1 MATDPAAGPPRPARR
16 VRVVQAARRLT
27 LDVSPLRRS
36 HDFRLLFYG
45 EAVGVVGSQVRL
57 VAIPYLVYLITHSSL
72 AVGLVS
78 LAQFVPTLLF
88 ALAGGAVADVVDRRR
103 LLLVT
108 QTLTAIC
115 AGLLAVPTLLA
126 TPPLWYLVVVVTL
139 AAGVQA
145 VDSPTRRAVIPS
157 LVGQQYVAGALALE
171 QVTSQ
176 LGSVLGPAVAGVLIA
191 RFGVGP
197 ALAVNLVTAAVS
209 LVMIALV
216 APMPPIGRQ
225 PEAKRGLS
233 AIHEG
238 FAYLADKPALVSTFV
253 IDLNAMIFG
262 GPQALFPALAT
273 QIYRTGPLGLG
284 LLYAAPGMGAFIGA
298 LFTGWVGRVR
308 HQGRAVILAVAAWG
322 LAIALFGLATRSFWL
337 GLVLLAVAGA
347 ADMFSTVF
355 RGTILQLAVPDRL
368 RGRLS
373 SVHYLVVTSG
383 PRLGDVEAGG
393 VAALATTQI
402 SVVSG
407 GLASLVGAL
416 VVALAI
422 PAFWRYDAQ
431 RDLAAE
437 D

>member
-1 MATDPAAGPPRPARR
+1 MRL
-16 VRVVQAARRLT
+16 VQAARRLAV
-27 LDVSPLRRS
+27 DVSPLRRS

-45 EAVGVVGSQVRL
+45 EAVGVVGGQVRL
-57 VAIPYLVYLITHSSL
+57 VAIPYFVYLITHSSL

-78 LAQFVPTLLF
+78 LAQFAPTLLF

-108 QTLTAIC
+108 QTLTAVC
-115 AGLLAVPTLLA
+115 AGLLAIPMLLG
-126 TPPLWYLVVVVTL
+126 TPPLWYLVVVVTV

-157 LVGQQYVAGALALE
+157 LVGQQQVASALALE

-176 LGSVLGPAVAGVLIA
+176 LGSVLGPAIAGLLLA

-197 ALAVNLVTAAVS
+197 ALSVHVVTAVIS
-209 LVMIALV
+209 LGMIALM
-216 APMPPIGRQ
+216 APMPPAPRQ
-225 PEAKRGLS
+225 AGAKTGLA

-238 FAYLADKPALVSTFV
+238 LTYLADKPVLVSTFV

-273 QIYRTGPLGLG
+273 QVYRTGPLGLG
-284 LLYAAPGMGAFIGA
+284 LLYAAPGVGAFVGA

-322 LAIALFGLATRSFWL
+322 LAIALFGLLTHSFVL
-337 GLVLLAVAGA
+337 GLLLLAVAGA

-373 SVHYLVVTSG
+373 SVHFLVVTSG

-393 VAALATTQI
+393 VAVLATTQI

-407 GLASLVGAL
+407 GLAALVGAAL
-416 VVALAI
+416 VAFAT

-431 RDLAAE
+431 QDVTAAE
-437 D
+437 